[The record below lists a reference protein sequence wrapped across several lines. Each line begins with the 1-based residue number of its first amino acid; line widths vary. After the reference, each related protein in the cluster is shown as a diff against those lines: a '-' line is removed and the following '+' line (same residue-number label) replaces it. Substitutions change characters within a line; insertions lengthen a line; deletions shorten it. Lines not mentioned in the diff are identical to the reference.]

1 VLTGVAEWFNIKYT
15 KSEVAN
21 LCIIAVFLLTTLL
34 LLVTSIFMTLP
45 IVRIWNALRNNP
57 SLQMKE
63 RKMIFYLVL
72 FFVMV
77 LTYVASA
84 VILITQLITVENLN
98 MAYYNYVGVGRCLL
112 ESACNFLIMQNCHE
126 FTRTMNDFWAP
137 KAAESPTNRTESDLF
152 ETQINESQQELLD
165 ACALERFVPT
175 EYSFQQ
181 SDDH

>member
-1 VLTGVAEWFNIKYT
+1 MLTCVATWFNIKY
-15 KSEVAN
+15 KKKEVSN

-34 LLVTSIFMTLP
+34 LLVTSVFMTIP

-77 LTYVASA
+77 LTYVAS
-84 VILITQLITVENLN
+84 VVLLITQLIKYKYNQF
-98 MAYYNYVGVGRCLL
+98 AFYNYVAVVRCLL
-112 ESACNFLIMQNCHE
+112 EGACNFLIMQNCHE

-137 KAAESPTNRTESDLF
+137 KAAKSPMNRSESDLF

-165 ACALERFVPT
+165 AGALERFVPT
-175 EYSFQQ
+175 KYSFQQ